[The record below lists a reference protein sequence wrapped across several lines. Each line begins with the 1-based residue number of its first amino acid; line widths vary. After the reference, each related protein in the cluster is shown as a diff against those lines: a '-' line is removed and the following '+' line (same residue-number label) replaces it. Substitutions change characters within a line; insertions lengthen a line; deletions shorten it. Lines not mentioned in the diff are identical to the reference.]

1 MLTVGSLFSGIGG
14 IELGLEWAGFK
25 TVWGVENDPFCNKIL
40 ERRFP
45 GVQRFLDIR
54 SVGKHNLPP
63 VDLVCGGFPCQDVS
77 IGAVFKERGLHNR
90 SGLWTEYARVVRE
103 LRPRWVLVENVP
115 NLKNHGADRVV
126 SDMEEAGYSCWPTV
140 VGADV
145 LGAPYQRRRVFVL
158 CRDNANGNCDIG
170 EDMAKGWA
178 VPAECERKV
187 AEAIEGWR
195 HWEHELGAGDA
206 GAGGASE
213 QSRADAYARG
223 VRDILGIPDCMD
235 RLKAVGNACTPVI
248 PALIGSFVM
257 HYERRMVEMTAEALL

>member
-1 MLTVGSLFSGIGG
+1 MKVGSLFSGIGG
-14 IELGLEWAGFK
+14 IELGLEWAGFEPA
-25 TVWGVENDPFCNKIL
+25 WQVELDPFCNRIL
-40 ERRFP
+40 EKRWP
-45 GVQRFLDIR
+45 SVQRFLDIR
-54 SVGKHNLPP
+54 TVGQHNLPP

-77 IGAVFKERGLHNR
+77 IAAQFKERGLHNR

-103 LRPRWVLVENVP
+103 LRPRWVLIENVL

-158 CRDNANGNCDIG
+158 CRDNAHGHCDIG
-170 EDMAKGWA
+170 EDMARGWE

-187 AEAIEGWR
+187 AQAIEGWH
-195 HWEHELGAGDA
+195 HWKHELGAGDA
-206 GAGGASE
+206 RPFGDE
-213 QSRADAYARG
+213 EEPRADAYARG
-223 VRDILGIPDCMD
+223 VRDILGIPDCVD

-248 PALIGSFVM
+248 PALIGSFVA
-257 HYERRMVEMTAEALL
+257 HYERRMLECTAEALL